1 MQNVLS
7 FHLQDV
13 ELVGDVDAMEV
24 RLVGLEKV
32 DHVTLS
38 LGQANTNVEGIN
50 LK

>member
-1 MQNVLS
+1 MQNVLD
-7 FHLQDV
+7 FYLQDV